1 MSTVGH
7 EISLPRDQKHQ
18 PPTFPPKKIIQKQRV
33 KADKNPHAVS
43 DKDIPGVSIFSTKLR
58 RDDAHCYQEPC
69 AFPLTGATVGQHS
82 HGGCTEEH
90 KNAHFCRVVEEQLRV
105 CTDTQKFLL
114 SRFRFL
120 GIPQRLLRTEVSYFY
135 STLLSP
141 VHRGS
146 ELRVRCPQ
154 TPAMLAIS
162 LLLVNELKWTQGDMF
177 IFLSLII
184 STYAKNPVCSSVGVC
199 LACGETWWLEAAAFS
214 ADHIGDSRG

>member
-1 MSTVGH
+1 MHIFAVWSRSSNECARTH
-7 EISLPRDQKHQ
+7 KSSYSL
-18 PPTFPPKKIIQKQRV
+18 
-33 KADKNPHAVS
+33 VS
-43 DKDIPGVSIFSTKLR
+43 GFW
-58 RDDAHCYQEPC
+58 
-69 AFPLTGATVGQHS
+69 
-82 HGGCTEEH
+82 
-90 KNAHFCRVVEEQLRV
+90 
-105 CTDTQKFLL
+105 
-114 SRFRFL
+114 

-146 ELRVRCPQ
+146 ELRVPCPQ

-162 LLLVNELKWTQGDMF
+162 LLLVNELKWTQGDTF